1 MNFLNRP
8 HLFLIQTLNLSFVL
22 SCYRSIVLSCYRSI
36 VLSCYRAIVLSC
48 HRAIV
53 PSCLRAFVLFE
64 AYSYLGN
71 FFLIVHTGKQFFL
84 YGSKSS
90 NSFLNVVKGMSRSR
104 D

>member
-22 SCYRSIVLSCYRSI
+22 SCYRSIVLSCYR
-36 VLSCYRAIVLSC
+36 AIVL
-48 HRAIV
+48 
-53 PSCLRAFVLFE
+53 SCLRAFVPFG

-71 FFLIVHTGKQFFL
+71 FFLIVLTGKQLFP
-84 YGSKSS
+84 YGCKSS
-90 NSFLNVVKGMSRSR
+90 NSFLNVVKGMSRCR